1 MVCEYCPLV
10 LSVLQADLKTKAT
23 VGMCA
28 LLFAS
33 VFWMR
38 RKQYELFL
46 ILHILL
52 SILVLITMLG

>member
-1 MVCEYCPLV
+1 MFGMIFLLV
-10 LSVLQADLKTKAT
+10 
-23 VGMCA
+23 
-28 LLFAS
+28 AS

-52 SILVLITMLG
+52 SVLTLVTMLGYVALPL